1 LPNATFDHLVALVAD
16 QLEMPTAFLSL
27 IDEDHQWFL
36 SRYGLDLIRT
46 TRAVSFCSHTI
57 LGTGPLVV
65 TDATRDERFRNS
77 PLVKDEPRIRFYAGT
92 PLRTSDGHAIGTLSV
107 IDRQPHQDFGPEKM
121 RMLQRIAEAVMSIL
135 EGHRSAIE
143 ALDRKERFL
152 QGVLDSLIAFVA
164 VLTPEGTVTYANRL
178 CFEISGVRPDMVL
191 GRHLADS
198 YWFAYSQEI
207 STRIR
212 DAVDRAREGG
222 HSRFDIRSRHTDGSF
237 LDIEFSLAP
246 MHGDGERHLIAS
258 AIDITARKR
267 SEAVLRESEERFR
280 NMADHAPVIIWV
292 SEVDGS
298 CSYLSQRW
306 TDLTGQTL
314 EEGLDFGWLE
324 RVHPDDRAHARTVIL
339 DANSRQAPY
348 RLDYRLRRADGRHA
362 WVIDTAAPRFT
373 PNGRFLGY
381 IGSVIDISERK
392 TMEEAMRASEERL
405 RVTMNAVPVLVW
417 VCDPQ
422 GLAIRFNERWHE
434 YTGFTLEQS
443 VGEGWTRALHPE
455 DVDRAQDVWNDVRAR
470 GASYEVELR
479 YRNRSGAYRW
489 MLARAEPVRDAAG
502 AVVEW
507 IGSSIDIH
515 DLRTTENTL
524 RRALD
529 DKDMLLREVHHRVKN
544 NLQAVWALIQ
554 LESLRLKNNPE
565 GRERLQAIGERL
577 DVLGRL
583 HQQLYRSEDLARVAL
598 APYLEQLTLSLVN
611 LHDQSDRVSVE
622 VEAEP
627 LTCDLDTA
635 LPLGL
640 AVNELVTNSL
650 KHAFPAGRRGTI
662 HLDLRRL
669 RGGAVELV
677 VSDDGVGASPPSVS
691 QGIGMVVVQ
700 SLIGQL
706 DADWSIEADR
716 GMRARLVLP
725 GARFRAPRTGRKPSG
740 RAQGDEQ

>member
-1 LPNATFDHLVALVAD
+1 MAD
-16 QLEMPTAFLSL
+16 QLGMPTAFLSL
-27 IDEDHQWFL
+27 IDENHQWFL

-65 TDATRDERFRNS
+65 PDAAQDERFRDS

-92 PLRTSDGHAIGTLSV
+92 PLRTLDGHAIGTLSV
-107 IDRQPHQDFGPEKM
+107 VDRHPHRDFGPEQM
-121 RMLQRIAEAVMSIL
+121 RILQRVAEAVMSIL
-135 EGHRSAIE
+135 EGHRCTIE
-143 ALDRKERFL
+143 TLDRKERFL

-164 VLTPEGTVTYANRL
+164 VLKPDGTVTYANRL
-178 CFEISGVRPDMVL
+178 CFEISGVQPDTVL
-191 GRHLADS
+191 GRHLAES
-198 YWFAYSQEI
+198 FWFSYSQEV
-207 STRIR
+207 SARIR
-212 DAVDRAREGG
+212 DAVDRARAGG
-222 HSRFDIRSRHTDGSF
+222 QSRFDIRSRHADGSF
-237 LDIEFSLAP
+237 LDIELSLAP
-246 MHGDGERHLIAS
+246 MHGEGDRHLIAS

-298 CSYLSQRW
+298 CSYLNRRW
-306 TDLTGQTL
+306 VELTGQTL

-324 RVHPDDRAHARTVIL
+324 RVHPDDRNHARAVVI
-339 DANSRQAPY
+339 DAVERRASY
-348 RLDYRLRRADGRHA
+348 RLDYRLRQTGGQYA
-362 WVIDTAAPRFT
+362 WVIDTAAPRFAA
-373 PNGRFLGY
+373 NGGFLGY

-392 TMEEAMRASEERL
+392 AMEEAMRASEKRL
-405 RVTMNAVPVLVW
+405 HVTMNAVPVLVW
-417 VCDPQ
+417 VCDAQ
-422 GLAIRFNERWHE
+422 GLMIRFNERWHE
-434 YTGFTLEQS
+434 YTGLGLEQS
-443 VGEGWTRALHPE
+443 VGEGWTRVLHPE
-455 DVDRAQDVWNDVRAR
+455 DVGRALDAWSDVRAR
-470 GASYEVELR
+470 GASYEAELR

-502 AVVEW
+502 AIIEW

-515 DLRTTENTL
+515 DLRTTEDTL

-554 LESLRLKNNPE
+554 LESLRLKHNPE
-565 GRERLQAIGERL
+565 GRERLQAVGERL

-583 HQQLYRSEDLARVAL
+583 HQQLYRSENLARVAL
-598 APYLEQLTLSLVN
+598 APYLEQLALSLVN
-611 LHDQSDRVSVE
+611 LHDQSGRISVE

-650 KHAFPAGRRGTI
+650 KHAFPADRQGTI
-662 HLDLRRL
+662 RLELRRL
-669 RGGAVELV
+669 PEGSVELV
-677 VSDDGVGASPPSVS
+677 VSDDGVGATSPSEIP
-691 QGIGMVVVQ
+691 GIGMVVVQ

-725 GARFRAPRTGRKPSG
+725 GMRFRPPRAGEG
-740 RAQGDEQ
+740 